1 MVSRLHAI
9 PKITAKRK
17 TGKRKKFSQKAEK
30 IEYGNICFTMEPKSR
45 TVTAESF
52 SIEMGMRGSFMNSM
66 AIRPVKVRIS
76 EETIITKKVQKEV
89 FKNILDSA
97 RRNAEMQADEK
108 RSGKRMYEFSL
119 RKSSVAKF
127 NPAENCG
134 EENGRIN
141 AAATPKIIPSKYF
154 IQIFMG

>member
-1 MVSRLHAI
+1 M
-9 PKITAKRK
+9 PKITAKRN
-17 TGKRKKFSQKAEK
+17 TGKIKKFSQKAEK
-30 IEYGNICFTMEPKSR
+30 IEYGKICLTIVPKSR

-52 SIEMGMRGSFMNSM
+52 SIEMGMRGSFMKSM
-66 AIRPVKVRIS
+66 AISPVKVRIS
-76 EETIITKKVQKEV
+76 EESIITKKVQKEV
-89 FKNILDSA
+89 FKNVLVSA
-97 RRNAEMQADEK
+97 RRNAEMQADENT
-108 RSGKRMYEFSL
+108 SGKRMYEFNL

-154 IQIFMG
+154 IQIFME